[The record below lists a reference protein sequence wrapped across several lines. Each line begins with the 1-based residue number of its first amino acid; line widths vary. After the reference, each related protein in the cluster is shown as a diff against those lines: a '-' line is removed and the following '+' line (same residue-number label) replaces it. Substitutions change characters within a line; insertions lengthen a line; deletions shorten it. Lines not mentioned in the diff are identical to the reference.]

1 MKQLILVLIVLFITV
16 TASFSQRA
24 TSKTHAQKLF
34 DSLFTLSRKY
44 FERGKLD
51 SIPRLNRQ
59 MMPLAQKIN
68 ADSNFF
74 SADVSIAEYFFAKS
88 DYSQTFEYVFKALDI
103 AQRGY
108 RQRLPLLYSNIGL
121 TYIELDNY
129 PSALYYLHKGQQYLP
144 LDDWGDAKIAIATNL
159 AYVYQKMA
167 KPDSA
172 LKYIQ
177 LAYQLNL
184 KKTHDQALNQAEIY
198 RNFGLVYEQLNEPA
212 LVDYYYKKGI
222 RYSDSVNIPS
232 IVASASKYYSEYLI
246 KQQKYTDAK
255 HYALLSFNNAKK
267 MGFKKGVIGASDLL
281 YILNDQHGRN
291 DSAYYYL
298 KIKNLYQ
305 DSVITEQKTNQMQ
318 ASLVNQQL
326 KEAEQN
332 AKAAQEQEQRVHN
345 EAYAAIAFGLIL
357 LMIVFLLLSRSII
370 VNTRVIEIIGVIGL
384 LIIFEFI
391 NLVLHP
397 YLTAITNDSPLL
409 MLLILVLIAAVI
421 VPLHHQLEQWIKHK
435 LVEKNKAIRLATA
448 KRTIE
453 KLEGNL

>member
-1 MKQLILVLIVLFITV
+1 MKQLILIPCVLFISAAV
-16 TASFSQRA
+16 VFSQPGP
-24 TSKTHAQKLF
+24 SKTHEQKLF

-51 SIPRLNRQ
+51 SIPRLNQQ

-68 ADSNFF
+68 ADSDFF
-74 SADVSIAEYFFAKS
+74 MVDVSIAEYFYAKS
-88 DYSQTFEYVFKALDI
+88 DYSQTFEYVFKAEEI

-121 TYIELDNY
+121 TYVELDNY

-144 LDDWGDAKIAIATNL
+144 LDNWGNAKIAIATNL
-159 AYVYQKMA
+159 AYVYQRMA

-184 KKTHDQALNQAEIY
+184 KKTEDQALSQAIIY

-212 LVDYYYKKGI
+212 LVDYYYKKSI
-222 RYSDSVNIPS
+222 RYSDSVNIPA
-232 IVASASKYYSEYLI
+232 IVASASKFYSEYLV
-246 KQQKYTDAK
+246 KQKRYIDAK
-255 HYALLSFNNAKK
+255 HYALLSFNAAKK

-318 ASLVNQQL
+318 AALVNQQI
-326 KEAEQN
+326 KEAEQG
-332 AKAAQEQEQRVHN
+332 AKMALETEQRARN
-345 EAYAAIAFGLIL
+345 EEYAAIAFGLIL
-357 LMIVFLLLSRSII
+357 LIIIFLLLSRSII

-384 LIIFEFI
+384 LIVFEFI
-391 NLVLHP
+391 NLVMHP
-397 YLTAITNDSPLL
+397 YLSALTNDSPLL

-435 LVEKNKAIRLATA
+435 LVEKNKAIRLAAA

-453 KLEGNL
+453 QLEGGG

>member
-1 MKQLILVLIVLFITV
+1 MKRLMLALSVLFISVTV
-16 TASFSQRA
+16 VFSQA
-24 TSKTHAQKLF
+24 GPSKTHAQKLF
-34 DSLFTLSRKY
+34 DSLFKLSRKY

-51 SIPRLNRQ
+51 SIPHLNRE
-59 MMPLAQKIN
+59 MVPLALKTN
-68 ADSNFF
+68 ADSNLF
-74 SADVSIAEYFFAKS
+74 SADVSIAEYFYAKS
-88 DYSQTFEYVFKALDI
+88 DYSQTFEYVFKASDV
-103 AQRGY
+103 AQRGF
-108 RQRLPLLYSNIGL
+108 RPRLPLLYSNLGL

-129 PSALYYLHKGQQYLP
+129 PLALYYLRKGQQYLQ
-144 LDDWGDAKIAIATNL
+144 LDNWGDAKIAIATNL
-159 AYVYQKMA
+159 AYVYQRMA

-177 LAYQLNL
+177 LAYQFNL
-184 KKTHDQALNQAEIY
+184 KKTEDQALNQAEIY

-212 LVDYYYKKGI
+212 LVDYYYKKSI
-222 RYSDSVNIPS
+222 RYSDSINIPS
-232 IVASASKYYSEYLI
+232 IVASASKYYSEYLV

-255 HYALLSFNNAKK
+255 HYALLSFNSAKK
-267 MGFKKGVIGASDLL
+267 MGFKKGVIDASDLL

-298 KIKNLYQ
+298 KLKNLYQ
-305 DSVITEQKTNQMQ
+305 DSLITEQKTNQMQ

-332 AKAAQEQEQRVHN
+332 AKVAQEQDERAHN
-345 EAYAAIAFGLIL
+345 EEYAAIAFGIVL
-357 LMIVFLLLSRSII
+357 LVMLFLALSRSII
-370 VNTRVIEIIGVIGL
+370 VNTRVIETIGVIGL

-397 YLTAITNDSPLL
+397 FLVRITNDSPLL

-421 VPLHHQLEQWIKHK
+421 VPLHHKLEQWIKHK
-435 LVEKNKAIRLATA
+435 LIEKNKAIRLAAA

-453 KLEGNL
+453 KLEGGG

>member
-1 MKQLILVLIVLFITV
+1 MKQLILIPCVLFISV
-16 TASFSQRA
+16 AVVFSQPGPP
-24 TSKTHAQKLF
+24 KKHEQELF
-34 DSLFTLSRKY
+34 DSLFKLSRKY

-51 SIPRLNRQ
+51 SIPRLNRE

-74 SADVSIAEYFFAKS
+74 MVDVSIAEYFYAKS
-88 DYSQTFEYVFKALDI
+88 DYSQTFEYVFKALDV
-103 AQRGY
+103 ARRGY
-108 RQRLPLLYSNIGL
+108 RQRLPILYSNIGS

-144 LDDWGDAKIAIATNL
+144 LDNWGDAKIAIATNL
-159 AYVYQKMA
+159 AYVYQRMA

-177 LAYQLNL
+177 LAYQFNL
-184 KKTHDQALNQAEIY
+184 KKTEDQALTQAEIY
-198 RNFGLVYEQLNEPA
+198 RNFGLVYELLNEPA
-212 LVDYYYKKGI
+212 LVDYYYKKSI
-222 RYSDSVNIPS
+222 RYSDSVKIPS
-232 IVASASKYYSEYLI
+232 IVASASKYYSEYLVR
-246 KQQKYTDAK
+246 QKKYADAK
-255 HYALLSFNNAKK
+255 HYALLSFNAAKK

-305 DSVITEQKTNQMQ
+305 DSVVTEQKTNQME
-318 ASLVNQQL
+318 AALVNQQI
-326 KEAEQN
+326 KEAEQS
-332 AKAAQEQEQRVHN
+332 AKMALEAEQRAHN
-345 EAYAAIAFGLIL
+345 EEYAAIAFGLIL
-357 LMIVFLLLSRSII
+357 LIIIFLLLSRSII

-397 YLTAITNDSPLL
+397 YLSALTNDSPLL

-435 LVEKNKAIRLATA
+435 LVEKNKAIRLAAA

-453 KLEGNL
+453 QLEGGG

>member
-1 MKQLILVLIVLFITV
+1 MKQLILFPCVLFISV
-16 TASFSQRA
+16 AVVFSQPGPPKKHEQR
-24 TSKTHAQKLF
+24 LF
-34 DSLFTLSRKY
+34 DSLFTLGRKY

-51 SIPRLNRQ
+51 SIPRVNQQ
-59 MMPLAQKIN
+59 MMPLAQKTN
-68 ADSNFF
+68 ADSDFF
-74 SADVSIAEYFFAKS
+74 MVDVSIAQFFYAKS
-88 DYSQTFEYVFKALDI
+88 DYSQTFEYVFKALD
-103 AQRGY
+103 AGQRGY
-108 RQRLPLLYSNIGL
+108 RQRLALLYSNIGL

-129 PSALYYLHKGQQYLP
+129 SSALYYLHKGQQYLP
-144 LDDWGDAKIAIATNL
+144 LDNWGDAKIAIATNL

-184 KKTHDQALNQAEIY
+184 KNTHDQALSQAEIY

-212 LVDYYYKKGI
+212 LVDYYYKKSI

-232 IVASASKYYSEYLI
+232 IVASASKYYSEYLV
-246 KQQKYTDAK
+246 KQKKYADAK
-255 HYALLSFNNAKK
+255 HYALLSFNAAKK

-318 ASLVNQQL
+318 AALVNQQI
-326 KEAEQN
+326 KEAEQS
-332 AKAAQEQEQRVHN
+332 AKTALEAEQRARN
-345 EAYAAIAFGLIL
+345 EEYAAIAFGLIL
-357 LMIVFLLLSRSII
+357 LIIIFLLLSRSVI

-384 LIIFEFI
+384 LIVFEFI

-397 YLTAITNDSPLL
+397 YLSTLTNDSPLL

-435 LVEKNKAIRLATA
+435 LVEKNKAIRLAAA

-453 KLEGNL
+453 QLEGGG